1 MKSVFLSFVH
11 YWPLGELGLPRG
23 SARADL
29 KTGNDSSQGLTE
41 CGLQENR
48 YKIPGLKGK
57 SRETHAGNEYYDG
70 KSDKVSSY
78 PFLKSIFAEYIDAI
92 REEELYKERDY
103 KDGHKLLGSSSKKK
117 NRITY
122 AT

>member
-1 MKSVFLSFVH
+1 MISSYEFTVRRDQTLKPVTIAARDWQNAVCKNNDVKNRNQR
-11 YWPLGELGLPRG
+11 EL
-23 SARADL
+23 
-29 KTGNDSSQGLTE
+29 K
-41 CGLQENR
+41 
-48 YKIPGLKGK
+48 
-57 SRETHAGNEYYDG
+57 THAGNEYYDG

-103 KDGHKLLGSSSKKK
+103 KDGHKLLESSSKK